1 MKKTFFNRVR
11 EMEFLLTKYH
21 SNKAELLIFRGRR
34 RIGKTFLLKEFSN
47 RVKGLYLMSAISS
60 VKDQLAG
67 FSREL
72 ASFFQDT
79 LLQTRPLERWDEF
92 FLYLNQKITRRTAI
106 IIDEYPYLVES
117 SPGLSTLLQKYWDE
131 YFMENPNVFLI
142 LNGSALSMME
152 RETLNGKSPLYGRR
166 TGQWFVEPFNV
177 LENRLFFS
185 DDSLIRA
192 IEWYAITG
200 GVPFYSA
207 ILSQQKNPLAAIK
220 KEILTY
226 GETLFEEVEF
236 LLRGEFRNPRSY
248 FPILKAIATGSRKFG
263 EISSKTG
270 YDRSNLTKYLATLAE
285 LRLIRREVPVSE
297 ENPAKS
303 KKGLFFLN
311 DYFMNFW
318 FRFVFPYRNALETGQ
333 TEKIFNEVVRPG
345 FDFYVAQNCEPIIH
359 QLLKMDF
366 FDFGFQFERL
376 GRFWNRNTEIDILG
390 YTTDG
395 RTVAGEIKWTRSPVD
410 TGTVQAL
417 LAKQQ
422 WIQPYIK
429 GPIEWV
435 FISRAGFK
443 RGVQQ
448 QYPHVKMVDLRA
460 FKITN

>member
-1 MKKTFFNRVR
+1 MEKTFFNRQR

-34 RIGKTFLLKEFSN
+34 RVGKTFLLKKFCN
-47 RVKGLYLMSAISS
+47 RVNGLYLMSPISS

-72 ASFFQDT
+72 ASYFQDP
-79 LLQTRPLERWDEF
+79 LLQTRPLDRWEEF

-117 SPGLSTLLQKYWDE
+117 SPGLSTILQKYWDE
-131 YFMENPNVFLI
+131 HFMENPNVFLL

-166 TGQWFVEPFNV
+166 TGQWFIEPFNV
-177 LENRLFFS
+177 LENRFFFS
-185 DDSLIRA
+185 DDFLIRA

-207 ILSQQKNPLAAIK
+207 ILSQHANPLTAIK

-236 LLRGEFRNPRSY
+236 LLRGEFRSPRSY
-248 FPILKAIATGSRKFG
+248 FPILKTIATGSRKFG
-263 EISSKTG
+263 EISSRTG

-285 LRLIRREVPVSE
+285 LRLIRREVPVTE
-297 ENPAKS
+297 ENPHKS
-303 KKGLFFLN
+303 KKGLFLLN

-318 FRFVFPYRNALETGQ
+318 FRFVFPYRYALETGQ
-333 TEKIFNEVVRPG
+333 TDNIFTEVVRPR
-345 FDFYVAQNCEPIIH
+345 FDAYVAQNCEPIIH
-359 QLLKMDF
+359 QLLQTDF
-366 FDFGFQFERL
+366 FRFGFQFERL
-376 GRFWNRNTEIDILG
+376 GRFWNRNTEIDIMG

-395 RTVAGEIKWTRSPVD
+395 RTVVGEIKWTRSPVGAEAVRD
-410 TGTVQAL
+410 L
-417 LAKQQ
+417 LEKQR
-422 WIQPYIK
+422 WIQPYVK
-429 GPIEWV
+429 STVEWI
-435 FISRAGFK
+435 FLSRAGFK
-443 RGVQQ
+443 KGVPQQ
-448 QYPHVKMVDLRA
+448 FPLVKMVDLRDY
-460 FKITN
+460 KITP